1 MSHDNLSYGKHKHNK
16 NTNSNLIMEPQ
27 SANQIK
33 QQLFPSQLLYR
44 TCSKSK
50 DSISLLDKELRT
62 SKCCAYPDTVFFIG
76 LKVDVK
82 TNISP
87 LACSIACSS
96 LRPTTERGGMLHIS
110 KHKLIKKEYSN
121 ERNHCLSIEHKSKYP
136 KAKCI

>member
-1 MSHDNLSYGKHKHNK
+1 MIILVMASTSI
-16 NTNSNLIMEPQ
+16 TPNSNLIMEPQ

-50 DSISLLDKELRT
+50 DSISLLDKELKT
-62 SKCCAYPDTVFFIG
+62 SKCCTYPDTVFFIG

-82 TNISP
+82 INISP

-96 LRPTTERGGMLHIS
+96 LSPTTERGGMLHIR
-110 KHKLIKKEYSN
+110 KHKLITKEYLN
-121 ERNHCLSIEHKSKYP
+121 ERNHLP
-136 KAKCI
+136 WP